1 MYSKRGFRIQRCSKS
16 WTCWRNKPVEI
27 HNCWLKNTLNFETT
41 ILQETSQKLDFWI
54 YTLCGLWKQFS
65 KRLESVFL
73 LFEFTGKALHETH
86 QNRDFVDPTLID
98 NLSEFSKKK
107 TICGFNTFCGLI
119 CGWLRKYQTTLL
131 FRLFHL
137 SESSTK
143 KRFVDSTLFVD

>member
-1 MYSKRGFRIQRCSKS
+1 MYTKRGFRIQRCSKS

-54 YTLCGLWKQFS
+54 YTLCRLWKQFS

-98 NLSEFSKKK
+98 NLSEFSKKNDLW
-107 TICGFNTFCGLI
+107 IQHF
-119 CGWLRKYQTTLL
+119 LRTNLWMTSQV
-131 FRLFHL
+131 
-137 SESSTK
+137 SNNA
-143 KRFVDSTLFVD
+143 FVSLVSFGG